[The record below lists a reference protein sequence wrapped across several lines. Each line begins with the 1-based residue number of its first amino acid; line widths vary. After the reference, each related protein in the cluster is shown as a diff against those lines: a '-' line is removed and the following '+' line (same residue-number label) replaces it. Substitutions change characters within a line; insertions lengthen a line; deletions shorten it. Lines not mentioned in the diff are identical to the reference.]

1 MKRYILINDNKIIDT
16 NEYEIA
22 QEKCLNGFVHF
33 HKKGNKY
40 NTFSYMFRV
49 TDIIKEADSKFDLLE
64 KGDLVEFKSTRSG
77 KNIIQIFEK
86 QEDEKYYFSDNSY
99 CTKNPIA
106 EFEKDPLNPS
116 LDKPDLMIVKIYKP
130 NNNKGYDLA
139 WEREEE

>member
-1 MKRYILINDNKIIDT
+1 MKCYILLRDNRIIDNK
-16 NEYEIA
+16 
-22 QEKCLNGFVHF
+22 
-33 HKKGNKY
+33 KY
-40 NTFSYMFRV
+40 NIVRGNRSYGKN
-49 TDIIKEADSKFDLLE
+49 IIKEADSKFDLLE

-77 KNIIQIFEK
+77 KNFIQIFEK

-106 EFEKDPLNPS
+106 AFEKDPLNPS

-139 WEREEE
+139 WEREEEE

>member
-1 MKRYILINDNKIIDT
+1 MKRFILLRDNKIID
-16 NEYEIA
+16 N
-22 QEKCLNGFVHF
+22 K
-33 HKKGNKY
+33 KY
-40 NTFSYMFRV
+40 NIVRGNRSGGKINLLKN
-49 TDIIKEADSKFDLLE
+49 IIKEADSKFDLLE

-77 KNIIQIFEK
+77 KNFIQIFEK

-130 NNNKGYDLA
+130 NNNKGYDLV
-139 WEREEE
+139 WEREE